1 MVYDILTKIVMRI
14 GYGFGFG
21 LGMAVAF
28 NIIPRKTIIINDK
41 QQYVPPNIT
50 K

>member
-1 MVYDILTKIVMRI
+1 MIFDILTKIAMRI

-28 NIIPRKTIIINDK
+28 NIIPRKTIIIDAKNN
-41 QQYVPPNIT
+41 PPNSY